1 MTPEE
6 AKRLRLQQEAN
17 SAAIARMQMQLQA
30 QGATHRTQREDVEDE
45 PQPQPNGN
53 PQAGAGAP
61 QYQQVD
67 PNIAMLNAIT
77 NAAAQRATQ
86 QVQQNLNANDS
97 VTQKVKTRMQRLVA
111 DYPAL
116 AQEDSDLVVRSR
128 ESYAR
133 IAHENPGLDE
143 ATRYELAVREAA
155 SLIGARPVNAPV
167 EDFATGDFV
176 MPAGRNPALPTRATK
191 SRLTDKI
198 IANARLMGINVDPQT
213 KEGKQNLAELSE
225 YSARFNADVDE
236 SQYRYR

>member
-6 AKRLRLQQEAN
+6 AKRLKIQQEAN

-30 QGATHRTQREDVEDE
+30 QGGGRQTHREDVEDE
-45 PQPQPNGN
+45 PVQQVQQQQQQPN
-53 PQAGAGAP
+53 P

-86 QVQQNLNANDS
+86 QVQQNLNANSD
-97 VTQKVKTRMQRLVA
+97 VTDKVKKRMQRLVG

-128 ESYAR
+128 EIYAR

-155 SLIGARPVNAPV
+155 SLVGARPVNAPV